1 MLMVFKLRHRDDLVS
16 NYRTVSV
23 PDMCR
28 FPLLW
33 RQLDHLDGKAS
44 NRPHMSGA
52 EKNHHQFHKAHDF
65 LESLRKGNYS
75 GRYSATLGMN
85 GWPVSAA
92 TVS

>member
-1 MLMVFKLRHRDDLVS
+1 MLRHRDDLVS

-33 RQLDHLDGKAS
+33 RELDHLDGKTS
-44 NRPHMSGA
+44 NRHHMPGA

-65 LESLRKGNYS
+65 LESLRKES
-75 GRYSATLGMN
+75 TN
-85 GWPVSAA
+85 GHRIEGGSWVDDFDHRWEHDIHWI
-92 TVS
+92 